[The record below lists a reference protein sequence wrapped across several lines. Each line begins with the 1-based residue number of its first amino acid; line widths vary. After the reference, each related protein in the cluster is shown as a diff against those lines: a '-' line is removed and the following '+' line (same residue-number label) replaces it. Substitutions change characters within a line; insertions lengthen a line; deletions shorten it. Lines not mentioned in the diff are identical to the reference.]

1 MRNWLHKIAFYLFPY
16 RKYLLFIAVFFFLV
30 LIYSLT
36 SISVVK
42 DTYSTSTSSLVGLL
56 WSLLLFVIVTI
67 YHGERKLIPEKLS
80 FMAKLKMKLINLLLF
95 VLGSLLLILTAV
107 SAYLTLKLFTL

>member
-16 RKYLLFIAVFFFLV
+16 RKYLLLIAVIFFLA

-36 SISVVK
+36 SISIVK
-42 DTYSTSTSSLVGLL
+42 DTYSTSSLIGLL
-56 WSLLLFVIVTI
+56 WSLLLFVIVTF
-67 YHGERKLIPEKLS
+67 YHGERKKKPENLS
-80 FMAKLKMKLINLLLF
+80 FVATLKMKIINLLLF
-95 VLGSLLLILTAV
+95 VFGSLLLILTAV